1 MTPIAAETGANT
13 SKSRRSQKAHAFANG
28 DSMPLIGLGT
38 WKSDPGD
45 VYEAV
50 REAIRIG
57 YRHIDC
63 ASLYGNEAEIGNALR
78 DAVRDG
84 EVTRKDLWIT
94 SKLWSNAHGRENVEP
109 ALRKTLKD
117 LGLEYL
123 DLYLIHWPIPLK
135 PSAVLPGSAADFLTL
150 EEAPIHSTW
159 AGMEAAAG
167 AGLTRHLGV
176 SNFSAKKIRELLP
189 HCKIKPEVN
198 QVELHPLLQQAELV
212 AYCASQGI
220 HVTAYAPLGSSDRPA
235 FVKAP
240 DAPVLL
246 DNPVIRSIAEAHDRT
261 PAQVLL
267 AWHVQ
272 RGISAVPKSVTPA
285 RLRENLAAAEVEL
298 TPAELERIA
307 GLDRGYRLIA
317 GTFWAVE
324 GTRWTLQTIWDGP

>member
-1 MTPIAAETGANT
+1 MTMHTAETRVNSA
-13 SKSRRSQKAHAFANG
+13 KSSKAHAFANG
-28 DSMPLIGLGT
+28 DLMPLIGLGT

-50 REAIRIG
+50 REAVRIG

-63 ASLYGNEAEIGNALR
+63 ASLYGNEPEIGQALR
-78 DAVRDG
+78 HAVREGD
-84 EVTRKDLWIT
+84 VTRKDLWIT
-94 SKLWSNAHGRENVEP
+94 SKLWSNAHGRRNVEP

-135 PSAVLPGSAADFLTL
+135 PSAVLPGSATDFLPPA
-150 EEAPIHSTW
+150 EAPIHSTW
-159 AGMEAAAG
+159 EGMEVAVG
-167 AGLTRHLGV
+167 AGLVRHLGV

-189 HCKIKPEVN
+189 HCKIKVEVN
-198 QVELHPLLQQAELV
+198 QVELHPLLQQTDLV
-212 AYCASQGI
+212 TYCASQGI
-220 HVTAYAPLGSSDRPA
+220 HVTAYAPLGSGDRPA

-246 DNPVIRSIAEAHDRT
+246 DNPVIRSIAEAHKRT

-298 TPAELERIA
+298 THAELERIG
-307 GLDRGYRLIA
+307 GLDRGYRLISGA
-317 GTFWAVE
+317 FWAVE
-324 GTRWTLQTIWDGP
+324 GTPWTLQTIWDGP

>member
-1 MTPIAAETGANT
+1 MTTYTNQTQVISA
-13 SKSRRSQKAHAFANG
+13 RSGKAHAFANG
-28 DSMPLIGLGT
+28 DRMPLIGLGT

-63 ASLYGNEAEIGNALR
+63 ASLYGNEREIGQALR
-78 DAVRDG
+78 DAVG
-84 EVTRKDLWIT
+84 EGDVTRKELWIT
-94 SKLWSNAHGRENVEP
+94 SKLWSNAHGRQNVEP

-135 PSAVLPGSAADFLTL
+135 PSAVLPRSAADFLSPA
-150 EEAPIHSTW
+150 EAPIHSTW
-159 AGMEAAAG
+159 EGMEAAVG

-189 HCKIKPEVN
+189 HCNIKLEVN
-198 QVELHPLLQQAELV
+198 QVELHPLLQQTDLIT
-212 AYCASQGI
+212 YCGSQGI
-220 HVTAYAPLGSSDRPA
+220 HVTAYAPLGSGDRPA
-235 FVKAP
+235 FVKTP

-246 DNPVIRSIAEAHDRT
+246 DNPVIRSIAQADNHT

-298 TPAELERIA
+298 TRAELERI
-307 GLDRGYRLIA
+307 GSLDRGYRLISGA
-317 GTFWAVE
+317 FWAVK
-324 GTRWTLQTIWDGP
+324 GTPWTLQTIWDGP